1 MNRMN
6 ATTQFLNASSTA
18 KTCSSVL
25 EEYSWAESVSQYYLI
40 SFATIILISSIIFYI
55 NLIKQR
61 KIYVSKPKD
70 YFLKFFITIWKFR
83 SIYGIFFTVL
93 FDQASDIGVI
103 IQLYYLSKQEEF
115 EGEIDSVDLCESMNV
130 SYLFYLSLF
139 VFLFHRVVSSLLL
152 YQVSQG
158 NKLLTFLQIFD
169 LTFIKSLQISYKFQS
184 TEPPSPQVY
193 LSNIEAMFERYV

>member
-70 YFLKFFITIWKFR
+70 YFLKFFIIIWKFR
-83 SIYGIFFTVL
+83 SIYGVFFTVL